1 MQCSQV
7 ALGPLVKEI
16 HESVVFSRPPFRDWH
31 EWDGTNVVCH
41 TWRNACVWQLVF
53 STGDENTA
61 VDSEITDALSALI
74 DTLMPSETREH
85 VDAASVV
92 ELAVRLHA
100 APRPCRMSSGTTM
113 SRGIVEYVM
122 KELVE
127 VAPSTMSSQKY
138 CSSQVSFGT
147 EACRFHNT
155 SFLSLTK
162 RDADI
167 CKHLYV
173 TVMLSTPG
181 SSSVLLPSF
190 PPWRHWRCLL

>member
-1 MQCSQV
+1 MFEHVC
-7 ALGPLVKEI
+7 
-16 HESVVFSRPPFRDWH
+16 SVVFSTVTRRV
-31 EWDGTNVVCH
+31 EWTHGTTH
-41 TWRNACVWQLVF
+41 H
-53 STGDENTA
+53 TA

-74 DTLMPSETREH
+74 DTLMPSETVFIFFLNFFCLCSYSFKCGCRECCGT
-85 VDAASVV
+85 
-92 ELAVRLHA
+92 AVRLHA

-113 SRGIVEYVM
+113 FRGIVEYVM